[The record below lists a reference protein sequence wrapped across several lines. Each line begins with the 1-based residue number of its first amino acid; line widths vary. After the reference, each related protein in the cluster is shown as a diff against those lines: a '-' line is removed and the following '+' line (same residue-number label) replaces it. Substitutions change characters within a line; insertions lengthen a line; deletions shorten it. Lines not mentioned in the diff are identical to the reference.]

1 MTSPE
6 RPRILV
12 VDDEEA
18 ILETMSFTFMDDYEV
33 VTSSDARRALEIL
46 AESEPFAVVIT
57 DQRMPGMTGVELLA
71 EVLAKH
77 PQTMR
82 IMLTGFADSDA
93 TIQAINDGQV
103 YAYINKPW
111 ETDELKQ
118 LVKRAVGHYQLAREN
133 TRLLSDLRSANS
145 FLEAV
150 MDRLQTGAIAVDAD
164 GVIRAANRPARDYL
178 ALSSDPRGAELA
190 EVLAREGLAD
200 VAATIEALMEGGD
213 GHFEEVEL
221 GGRAA
226 VDGSAKSGETSA
238 GGSGEP
244 DRAVHYLRLS
254 AQRLSNSDGVELG
267 RVILLKEVSHEPLR
281 RRFEEIVS
289 EVSQVVD
296 KLRPRLEVALK
307 ELNQLAKDVEASGI
321 ASPNMAEL
329 SDRALR
335 SQTAVQNWLDVDD
348 RLSAEDYPDAQML
361 MDRMRVAG
369 QRWPRSNKL
378 PERVHVLAKTVE
390 AYYESGEN
398 PRQRVL

>member
-1 MTSPE
+1 MTSPA

-33 VTSSDARRALEIL
+33 VTSTDARRALEIL
-46 AESEPFAVVIT
+46 AESDPFAVVIT

-71 EVLAKH
+71 EVLEKH

-82 IMLTGFADSDA
+82 IMLTGFADSEA

-118 LVKRAVGHYQLAREN
+118 LVRRAVGHYQLASEN
-133 TRLLSDLRSANS
+133 TRLLIDLRSANS

-150 MDRLQTGAIAVDAD
+150 MDRLHTGAIAVDAD
-164 GVIRAANRPARDYL
+164 GVVRAANRPARDYL
-178 ALSSDPRGAELA
+178 ALSSDPRGASLYEG
-190 EVLAREGLAD
+190 LAREGLAE
-200 VAATIEALMEGGD
+200 VATTIEALIEGGD
-213 GHFEEVEL
+213 SHFEEVEL
-221 GGRAA
+221 SKRVAA
-226 VDGSAKSGETSA
+226 EGAGDG
-238 GGSGEP
+238 GGSSESDQP
-244 DRAVHYLRLS
+244 VHRLRVS
-254 AQRLSNSDGVELG
+254 AQRLSSPEGVEIG

-289 EVSQVVD
+289 EVSQVAD
-296 KLRPRLEVALK
+296 ALRPRLEAALK
-307 ELNQLAKDVEASGI
+307 ELSQLAKDVDASGI
-321 ASPNMAEL
+321 ASPSMAEL
-329 SDRALR
+329 SDRASR
-335 SQTAVQNWLDVDD
+335 SQTAIQNWLDVDD
-348 RLSAEDYPDAQML
+348 LLSAEDYPDAQML

-369 QRWPRSNKL
+369 QRWPRSDKL
-378 PERVHVLAKTVE
+378 PERVHALGRTVE

-398 PRQRVL
+398 ARKRVL